1 MKKSLIVFLFVATI
15 MFGACGQNQAD
26 DSVTEETA
34 IKESEEV
41 VEESETQNDL
51 DEENSTIAEDAEES
65 EEMVLA
71 EPEIFTEKCTDT
83 MDYNLQ
89 VEVLRPE
96 DVWTLGNHKVYFGQ
110 FEGNPVVYRILSP
123 SPDTQT
129 IADNKECLFLDC
141 DSVLLPK
148 EYDADNKKNEG
159 QTKRQNEWKG
169 SDLEEWLNGEEVY
182 GNSSMFSKIEKDAI
196 VSTELAEKS
205 EAYSTGKWTYQD
217 FAATNYIFM
226 LSAVEANQ
234 LYAGNA
240 ERAKTGSNISWWM
253 RSSFAEAG
261 QGAGAIHA
269 DGHLCNNSVNN
280 YSNGVCPAMNVDI
293 SKVLFAS
300 SLKEERNEG
309 ESTIWKLTMS
319 DPEKY
324 VNIADGQA
332 PAREDGEN
340 GSIIT
345 IPYTYTGNDV
355 TQISVMITDV
365 EYSTAEAR
373 VLFYGT
379 LQGADILSAS
389 GTGTFVLPAELE
401 EQICGTDYHAYII
414 AEDVNADKKTDYASE
429 PCEIMIPVAE

>member
-1 MKKSLIVFLFVATI
+1 MKRCLTVVLLLSI
-15 MFGACGQNQAD
+15 MMINGC
-26 DSVTEETA
+26 
-34 IKESEEV
+34 
-41 VEESETQNDL
+41 
-51 DEENSTIAEDAEES
+51 DAEVETIT
-65 EEMVLA
+65 EN
-71 EPEIFTEKCTDT
+71 EKCTEAEPFISKSTDT
-83 MDYNLQ
+83 MSFCLNTADLK
-89 VEVLRPE
+89 PE
-96 DVWTLGNHKVYFGQ
+96 QTWTLGNHKVYFGQ
-110 FEGNPVVYRILSP
+110 FEGNAVVYRVLP
-123 SPDTQT
+123 DSPDTQT
-129 IADNKECLFLDC
+129 LEDGVECLFLDC
-141 DSVLLPK
+141 DAVLLPK

-159 QTKRQNEWKG
+159 QAKRQNEWKG

-182 GNSSMFSKIEKDAI
+182 GNSSIFSKIEKDAI

-226 LSAVEANQ
+226 LSAAEANQ

-240 ERAKTGSNISWWM
+240 ERAKNGSNISWWL

-269 DGHLCNNSVNN
+269 DGHLCNNSVKN
-280 YSNGVCPAMNVDI
+280 YSNGVCPAMNIDLSNI
-293 SKVLFAS
+293 LFAAC
-300 SLKEERNEG
+300 LKDERDEG

-319 DPEKY
+319 DPEKF
-324 VNIADGQA
+324 VTIADGQM

-340 GSIIT
+340 GPIIMV
-345 IPYTYTGNDV
+345 PYTYVGNDV

-379 LQGADILSAS
+379 LQGVDILGFS

-401 EQICGTDYHAYII
+401 AQICGTDYHAYII

-429 PCEIMIPVAE
+429 PCEIMIPVSE

>member
-1 MKKSLIVFLFVATI
+1 MKKKLFLPLLMIILITGGCAAYEDAALDESIEPVEDMVE
-15 MFGACGQNQAD
+15 D
-26 DSVTEETA
+26 EE
-34 IKESEEV
+34 IISEE
-41 VEESETQNDL
+41 EK
-51 DEENSTIAEDAEES
+51 II
-65 EEMVLA
+65 
-71 EPEIFTEKCTDT
+71 EPETFTEKSTCA
-83 MDYNLQ
+83 MDFCLNIADLK
-89 VEVLRPE
+89 PE
-96 DVWTLGNHKVYFGQ
+96 QTWTLGNDKVYFGQ
-110 FEGNPVVYRILSP
+110 FEGNAVVYRVLP
-123 SPDTQT
+123 DSPDTQT
-129 IADNKECLFLDC
+129 PEEGVECLFLDC

-182 GNSSMFSKIEKDAI
+182 GNSNMFSQIEKDAI

-226 LSAVEANQ
+226 LSAAEANQ
-234 LYAGNA
+234 LYAENE
-240 ERAKTGSNISWWM
+240 ERAKNGSNISWWM

-269 DGHLCNNSVNN
+269 DGHLCNNSVKN
-280 YSNGVCPAMNVDI
+280 YSNGVCPAMNVEV
-293 SKVLFAS
+293 SKILFAS
-300 SLKEERNEG
+300 CLKGEREEG

-319 DPEKY
+319 DPDKY
-324 VNIADGQA
+324 INIADGQT
-332 PAREDGEN
+332 PTREDGEN
-340 GSIIT
+340 GPIIT
-345 IPYTYTGNDV
+345 VPYTYAGIDV
-355 TQISVMITDV
+355 TQISVMITDM

-373 VLFYGT
+373 VLFYGA
-379 LQGADILSAS
+379 LQGVDILSFS

-401 EQICGTDYHAYII
+401 AQICGTDYHAYII